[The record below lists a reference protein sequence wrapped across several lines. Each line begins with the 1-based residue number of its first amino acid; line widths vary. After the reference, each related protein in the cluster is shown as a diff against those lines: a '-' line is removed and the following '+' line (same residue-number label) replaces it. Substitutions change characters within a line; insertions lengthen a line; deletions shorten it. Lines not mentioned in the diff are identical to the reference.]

1 MPRSQR
7 DSSMI
12 GNSTKTGIRR
22 SRPYMLCMAATL
34 LGTPYATAQ
43 QTDPLEQQ
51 LQELKQE
58 YTATTQALELRMAA
72 LELQIEKQKQ
82 ASEKTKEATVSIV
95 DLAAAK
101 AAQQVVVERSHEVGA
116 ATFQGDLSSEPTY

>member
-1 MPRSQR
+1 
-7 DSSMI
+7 MI
-12 GNSTKTGIRR
+12 RNSTMNAKRR
-22 SRPYMLCMAATL
+22 SGPLFLCMAVTL
-34 LGTPYATAQ
+34 LGIPYATAQ

-116 ATFQGDLSSEPTY
+116 TFQGDLSSE